1 MAVPSGEVAA
11 SSPTVAGTTDPKPR
25 PPPRQK
31 PCPGLSHISK
41 ELVEVS
47 SAQPCEVHFSSD
59 RALVRVSPQDVER
72 DVTQQREVLGS
83 VVFPCSRCVLI
94 EAHIQLPMQ
103 LVLDAPMRT
112 HHLKQPLR

>member
-1 MAVPSGEVAA
+1 MPTLKI
-11 SSPTVAGTTDPKPR
+11 SPGMPARPR
-25 PPPRQK
+25 ARVGSTHRPYARNGLYPGYGA
-31 PCPGLSHISK
+31 GLSHMSK

-72 DVTQQREVLGS
+72 DATQQREVLGS

-112 HHLKQPLR
+112 